1 MKKENTRGQKVP
13 SFYTKMFKDKVK
25 ELVNKGLEERQD
37 LFLLDLKVSEDNA
50 IMVIIDGDN
59 GVLVED
65 CMFISR
71 AIEHNLDREEQDFS
85 IEVTSAGATSPL
97 INNRQYKKNIGRL
110 LAVKTKDKQSFEA
123 KLTNCDNEGI
133 FLEWKT
139 KEPKPVGKG
148 KVVVKKQA
156 KIEFDTILEAQVVIK
171 F

>member
-1 MKKENTRGQKVP
+1 MNKENKRGHKVP

-25 ELVNKGLEERQD
+25 ELLSKGLEERID
-37 LFLLDLKVSEDNA
+37 LFLLDLKVSESNA
-50 IMVIIDGDN
+50 ITVVIDGDN

-85 IEVTSAGATSPL
+85 LEVTSAGATSPL
-97 INNRQYKKNIGRL
+97 INNRQYKKNIGRFL
-110 LAVKTKDKQSFEA
+110 TVKTKDNQIFEA
-123 KLTNCDNEGI
+123 KLADIDDLGI
-133 FLEWKT
+133 FLEWKS

-148 KVVVKKQA
+148 KIIVKKQT
-156 KIEFDTILEAQVVIK
+156 KIDFDSILEAQVVIK